1 MDYSK
6 EIVKIQNKLKRRL
19 KDSRYQHTLGV
30 AYTAGCLAMK
40 YEEDMNSAI
49 IAGLLHDCA
58 KYMDSDEM
66 LKNAE
71 KAKLEISDTEYK
83 KPDLLHAKLGA
94 YYAKKKYDIDDN
106 NILSAIRYH
115 TTGRPDMTLL
125 EKIIYIADYIE
136 PSRDKMPRLDTIRKM
151 AFEDLNRCLE
161 MILEDSVDYL
171 NKSGMTIDNT
181 TLETYNFYCDK

>member
-136 PSRDKMPRLDTIRKM
+136 PGRDKMPRLDTIRKM